1 MTAHKLPEV
10 EKTALTP
17 TVLIAGGAGFIGAA
31 LTEALIRQ
39 KARVVVIDNL
49 ATGKKT
55 NLEKFLHDPH
65 LLLLEADLNQGLPEN
80 IKSVDYIVHLAG
92 QETYLKGNPEI
103 VLDALLTN
111 SFGTKALLD
120 LAKRSGAKLLLA
132 SSIDIY
138 QGLVSSLSLEN
149 YFGPSDFEERQFS
162 HLEAKRFAEALV
174 WEYFQKYNL
183 DVRIARLAEVYGP
196 KMDLNSGAT
205 LGRLIN
211 QMLSKEDL
219 IVYGEGLEKEYYL
232 YLDDAVSGLIKA
244 LFSTHTAGKIFP
256 LAPIEPITTLELTYL
271 VKSFSPKSIG
281 VTFKPAP
288 NEAKFPETRIIGT
301 ENQKIIDWEPK
312 VDLKKGLEKTFTSLN
327 IVKNPPQIT
336 GFKIPLI
343 SFAPEAAAKME
354 KLVEKQTKKFSLN
367 FWGKIKESLPDH
379 HPPIKVKQKETKGK
393 KEKVSSKISPAV
405 FFRPAVLAVSLL
417 VIWFG
422 LIWPFV
428 KTGRQIGAGYDSL
441 TKAKT
446 AYDQS
451 DLKKAGKHAQAA
463 AESFDKAKGTLDSL
477 TWLASLAH
485 KRDLLQTTGNL
496 LSVASYASW
505 SATYVSQ
512 GLEPLWGAIPS
523 YPPKADFIPLTEAQ
537 ITDSSVAVNK
547 AFEYLQL
554 AESALNTLDMTS
566 LPSALKSKVDPVKET
581 LVKIRESSETG
592 RALLSSLPEILGYR
606 QPLTYL
612 VLFQNSNELRATGGF
627 IGSYATISLDKGQI
641 KEIKIDDVY
650 NIDGL
655 LDEKKII
662 FPPPQPLSIY
672 QKVVDL
678 RMRDANWWPD
688 FPTSA
693 DKIKS
698 LYELATTKTVDGVI
712 GLDLGMVKNLL
723 SLVGSVYVPAY
734 EETITAETLYERAQ
748 YHSEASYFTGSPQ
761 KKSFLG
767 ELGNKTLEKIF
778 SLEKNQ
784 YPALLGL
791 LEKSAKEKHLLL
803 DLPRGPL
810 AALLAKNGWDGS
822 IRPTTGDYLYLVDSN
837 VGATKANFSVE
848 RQLTYEVKN
857 TDRQGTLEGTL
868 MIQYQHTATLPATW
882 PNGPYT
888 NYLRLYVPLNTY
900 LQKAAIAGSQ
910 LETGGKEITP
920 EVVVGNESGKTVWAY
935 PFVLDPGKNVTL
947 TFTYILPEKVSV
959 TKLTK
964 EYTLLVQKQPGTED
978 DGFAFSFYP
987 PFGKTVENLPVEFT
1001 NLGDYWKVSKSL
1013 KEDVEIRIPLK

>member
-1 MTAHKLPEV
+1 MAAHKLPEV

-49 ATGKKT
+49 TTGKKT
-55 NLEKFLHDPH
+55 NLEKFLHDSH

-80 IKSVDYIVHLAG
+80 IKSVDYIFHLAG

-174 WEYFQKYNL
+174 WEYFQKYDL

-196 KMDLNSGAT
+196 KMNLNSGAT

-211 QMLSKEDL
+211 QILSKEDL
-219 IVYGEGLEKEYYL
+219 VVYGEGLEKEYYL

-256 LAPIEPITTLELTYL
+256 LAPAEPITTLELTYL
-271 VKSFSPKSIG
+271 VKSFSPKNIG

-288 NEAKFPETRIIGT
+288 GEAKFPATRIIGT
-301 ENQKIIDWEPK
+301 ENQKAIDWEPK

-327 IVKNPPQIT
+327 LTKTPPQIT

-343 SFAPEAAAKME
+343 SFAPEAAEKME
-354 KLVEKQTKKFSLN
+354 KLVEKQTKKIRLDLLSRLRHIIPYHPLPSP
-367 FWGKIKESLPDH
+367 KRKLKE
-379 HPPIKVKQKETKGK
+379 VKGRTTP
-393 KEKVSSKISPAV
+393 KISPAA
-405 FFRPAVLAVSLL
+405 FLRPAIFAVSLL

-428 KTGRQIGAGYDSL
+428 KTGRLIGAGYDFL
-441 TKAKT
+441 QEAKT

-451 DLKKAGKHAQAA
+451 DLKEAGEHAQDA
-463 AESFDKAKGTLDSL
+463 AESFAKAKSTLDGL
-477 TWLASLAH
+477 TWLASLTH
-485 KRDLLQTTGNL
+485 KRDLLQTTDNL
-496 LSVASYASW
+496 LSVAAYASW
-505 SATYVSQ
+505 SATYLSQ

-537 ITDSSVAVNK
+537 IADSSVAVSK

-554 AESALNTLDMTS
+554 AESALNTLDTTS
-566 LPSALKSKVDPVKET
+566 LPSALKNKVEPVKET
-581 LVKIRESSETG
+581 LVRIRESSETG
-592 RALLSSLPEILGYR
+592 RALLASLPEILGYR

-662 FPPPQPLSIY
+662 FPPPEPLSTY

-698 LYELATTKTVDGVI
+698 LYELATAKTVDGVI
-712 GLDLGMVKNLL
+712 GLDLGLVKNLL

-734 EETITAETLYERAQ
+734 EENISAETLYERAQ
-748 YHSEASYFTGSPQ
+748 YHSEANYFTGSPQ

-778 SLEKNQ
+778 TLEKSQ

-837 VGATKANFSVE
+837 VGATKANFSVQ

-868 MIQYQHTATLPATW
+868 MIQYQHTATPPATW
-882 PNGPYT
+882 PNGAYT

-900 LQKAAIAGSQ
+900 LQKAAVAGSQ
-910 LETGGKEITP
+910 LETGGKEITA
-920 EVVVGNESGKTVWAY
+920 EVLVESESGKTVWAY

-947 TFTYILPEKVSV
+947 TFTYTLPEKVSV

-987 PFGKTVENLPVEFT
+987 PFGKTVENLPAEFT
-1001 NLGDYWKVSKSL
+1001 NLGEYWKTSRSL
-1013 KEDVEIRIPLK
+1013 REDVEIKIPLK